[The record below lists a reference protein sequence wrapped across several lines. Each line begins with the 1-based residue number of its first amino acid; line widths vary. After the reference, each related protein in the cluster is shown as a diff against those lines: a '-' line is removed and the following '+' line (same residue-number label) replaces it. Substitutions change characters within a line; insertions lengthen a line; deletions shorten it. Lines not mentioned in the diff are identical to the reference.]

1 MKTVF
6 KNCILLDG
14 TKNMAPIEHTDVVTN
29 GDKIVFIGK
38 AEIGAGDRVF
48 DLNGKYLMPG
58 LINLHVHLP
67 AGGKPQKKPL
77 KATLLS
83 KIALSSAVM
92 RNFTLKMCHSYAMQ
106 GLMSGVTT
114 IRTVGGLD
122 NIDTKLR
129 DKINSGALEG
139 PRILASDFAI

>member
-58 LINLHVHLP
+58 LISKQLCFQKLRFRPPLCAILRSKCAIPTPCRGLCPALP
-67 AGGKPQKKPL
+67 QY
-77 KATLLS
+77 
-83 KIALSSAVM
+83 ALSAD
-92 RNFTLKMCHSYAMQ
+92 L
-106 GLMSGVTT
+106 T
-114 IRTVGGLD
+114 I
-122 NIDTKLR
+122 
-129 DKINSGALEG
+129 
-139 PRILASDFAI
+139 

>member
-14 TKNMAPIEHTDVVTN
+14 TKNMAPIEYTDVVTD

-67 AGGKPQKKPL
+67 AGENRRKSRSKQLCFQKLRFRPPLCAILHSKSAIPTPCRGLCPALPQY
-77 KATLLS
+77 
-83 KIALSSAVM
+83 ALSAD
-92 RNFTLKMCHSYAMQ
+92 L
-106 GLMSGVTT
+106 T
-114 IRTVGGLD
+114 I
-122 NIDTKLR
+122 
-129 DKINSGALEG
+129 
-139 PRILASDFAI
+139 

>member
-14 TKNMAPIEHTDVVTN
+14 TKNMAPIEHTDVVTD

-83 KIALSSAVM
+83 RIPPLCAILRSRCAIPTPCRGLCPALPQYALSAD
-92 RNFTLKMCHSYAMQ
+92 L
-106 GLMSGVTT
+106 T
-114 IRTVGGLD
+114 I
-122 NIDTKLR
+122 
-129 DKINSGALEG
+129 
-139 PRILASDFAI
+139 